1 MPSYSKKSNA
11 EILRIASI
19 IMIVWGVIDFIAG
32 IFLTATGGA
41 LVDDVEMDVA
51 GAAVAI
57 FGMAMIC
64 AGIVNA
70 IVGLIGMKSAK
81 QDGPHTVAF
90 VLGII
95 TTLGGLFTLFSSFG
109 SGDAGQVVNGIIGLV
124 VPALYLYGAYQL
136 RKEAA

>member
-1 MPSYSKKSNA
+1 
-11 EILRIASI
+11 
-19 IMIVWGVIDFIAG
+19 
-32 IFLTATGGA
+32 
-41 LVDDVEMDVA
+41 
-51 GAAVAI
+51 
-57 FGMAMIC
+57 MIC

>member
-19 IMIVWGVIDFIAG
+19 VMIVWGVIDFIAG

-41 LVDDVEMDVA
+41 LVDDIEMDYA

-64 AGIVNA
+64 TGIINA

-95 TTLGGLFTLFSSFG
+95 TTLGGLFTLFSSFS
-109 SGDAGQVVNGIIGLV
+109 SGDAGQVVNGIVGLV

>member
-1 MPSYSKKSNA
+1 
-11 EILRIASI
+11 
-19 IMIVWGVIDFIAG
+19 MIVWGVIGFIAG

-41 LVDDVEMDVA
+41 LVDDIEMDYA

-64 AGIVNA
+64 AGIINA
-70 IVGLIGMKSAK
+70 IVGLIGMKSVK
-81 QDGPHTVAF
+81 QDGSHTVAS

-95 TTLGGLFTLFSSFG
+95 TTLGGLFILFSSFI
-109 SGDAGQVVNGIIGLV
+109 SGDAGQAANGIVGLV
-124 VPALYLYGAYQL
+124 VPALCLYGAYQL